1 MTNIARVISIKFW
14 LPLLVTTLAVAVW
27 AMMTWNEYALLKRN
41 LIEDSREHIKHDMEA
56 LQREIET
63 ELRSGNFAEAEQAIT
78 VRGVNNRYA
87 LLMLVDDTGR
97 IRYSTRLAYKGQS
110 AGKLV
115 PEFDDAAFQ
124 QVIQSRQISIALV
137 EEDHCFLAYY
147 PVMLERQPD
156 ELRPGRT
163 GAVFLKYDFERDT
176 AAIYDELLR
185 SSLVIAV
192 LLIAALVV
200 FFIFHARFIDRPIR
214 QLVATTQRLA
224 KGDFGAV
231 SKIHGSGELAVLAK
245 AINDMSQQLQE
256 HTVQRDNAVKAL
268 RDKEQWQQKLLNTLP
283 VGVQECDV
291 EGVITYSN
299 AAHHRMLG
307 LNNTELIGRHVWDF
321 QPDEQ
326 TKKETIDYL
335 AYLKREQPEPSAFI
349 TQNITADGREI
360 TVQIIWDYLR
370 DEQGAVSGFISIVS
384 DISDRI
390 AAERKYSALFEQ
402 SADAHLL
409 IDDNRFVDC
418 NQAALDMLGY
428 DDKSELFNTHPS
440 ELSPA
445 TQPDGRSSQEKA
457 DDMIAQ
463 ALQQGSHRFR
473 WIHKRRNGENFP
485 VEVLLTVVPF
495 GERKLLHVVWRD
507 LTEKEQVEEAL
518 RRSQKMEAIGQLTG
532 GIAHD
537 FNNILGIIIGNISL
551 LETQQPTDPK
561 LQKRIDAIKHSAERA
576 VELTRQLLGFSR
588 RASAATETVVLN
600 DVVSNMCTL
609 LQQSLTPQ
617 IELQLQLE
625 EGLWHT
631 DINKGDLEDALLNLA
646 LNARDAVQGKGKL
659 TIETHNSTLDED
671 YCKLNPGV
679 SAGEY
684 VQLTVSDN
692 GEGIPRDLQA
702 RIFEP
707 FFTTKEQGKGT
718 GLGLA
723 MVFGFVKRSGGHIKL
738 YSEPGIG
745 TTFRIYLPRA
755 TQPGEQKTQQPERT
769 KAYLGNETILV
780 VDDEPDLLSLVEESL
795 QLKGYHVITAASAD
809 EALTKLE
816 QHPEIDLLFSDVVM
830 PGTMNGYELAEKA
843 SQLYPALK
851 ILLSSGYT
859 ETAIARNGQARFNA
873 SLLTKP
879 YTQQELAARIREMLS
894 E

>member
-14 LPLLVTTLAVAVW
+14 LPLLVTALAVAVW
-27 AMMTWNEYALLKRN
+27 AMMTWNEYALLKRT
-41 LIEDSREHIKHDMEA
+41 LVEDSREHIEQDMEA
-56 LQREIET
+56 LQRELET
-63 ELRSGNFAEAEQAIT
+63 ELRNGSFDEAEQAIN
-78 VRGVNNRYA
+78 VRRANNRYA
-87 LLMLVDDTGR
+87 LLVLVDDTGR
-97 IRYSTRLAYKGQS
+97 VRYSMQPEHKGRF
-110 AGKLV
+110 AVKLT
-115 PEFDDAAFQ
+115 PDFDDNVHQ
-124 QVIQSRQISIALV
+124 QVIQSRRVSITLLDDKDRYLV
-137 EEDHCFLAYY
+137 YY
-147 PVMLERQPD
+147 PVMLERQSGKQ
-156 ELRPGRT
+156 RSQRV
-163 GAVFLKYDFERDT
+163 GALFLLYDLKHDV
-176 AAIYDELLR
+176 AGIYDELIR
-185 SSLVIAV
+185 SSLVIAI
-192 LLIAALVV
+192 LLIAALAA
-200 FFIFHARFIDRPIR
+200 FFFFHARYIDRPIR

-231 SKIHGSGELAVLAK
+231 SKIHGSGELALLAK
-245 AINDMSQQLQE
+245 AINEMSQQLRE
-256 HTVQRDNAVKAL
+256 HVEQRDHAIQAL

-283 VGVQECDV
+283 VGVQECDA

-326 TKKETIDYL
+326 SKKETIDYL
-335 AYLKREQPEPSAFI
+335 ACLKREQPEPSAFI
-349 TQNITADGREI
+349 TQNVTADGREI

-370 DEQGAVSGFISIVS
+370 DEQGELSGFISIIS
-384 DISDRI
+384 DISERL

-409 IDDNRFVDC
+409 IDDNRFIDC

-428 DDKSELFNTHPS
+428 GDKSELFNTHPS

-551 LETQQPTDPK
+551 LETQQPPEPK
-561 LQKRIDAIKHSAERA
+561 LQKRIDAIKRSAERA

-600 DVVSNMCTL
+600 DVVSNMRTL

-646 LNARDAVQGKGKL
+646 LNARDAVRGKGKL

-692 GEGIPRDLQA
+692 GEGIPRDMQA

-723 MVFGFVKRSGGHIKL
+723 MVFGFVKRSGGHIKV

-755 TQPGEQKTQQPERT
+755 TQPGEHKTQQPERT

-795 QLKGYHVITAASAD
+795 QLKGYHVITAGSAD
-809 EALTKLE
+809 EALIKLE

-830 PGTMNGYELAEKA
+830 PGTMNGYELVEKA
-843 SQLYPALK
+843 ARLYPALK
-851 ILLSSGYT
+851 ILLTSGYT

-879 YTQQELAARIREMLS
+879 YTQQELAARIREILS